1 MGKTAYERFLE
12 QQAKNNELA
21 NKYVNQYGNEA
32 PGMGDEAS
40 GAVIDN
46 PAYSVQ
52 KTAEL
57 ASAQAG
63 LNAAIN
69 NLFSSNTQASA
80 AAQAAAKA
88 LYTSG
93 SQSKT
98 PQTLIPG
105 MSYTE
110 WLTKGGM
117 NGMAQ
122 KEYDAAVRAAETDY
136 AKTLALYGQ
145 NAETLGRAGLTGSG
159 YSDYL
164 TGAGFSAM
172 QGAKVAAADTKA
184 LTEAQQR
191 MSYADYLA
199 GVEAQNAQLAVQN
212 AQLEAQ
218 ETAKRE
224 ATAASIKGTIDQMVQ
239 SGMDDKSIMAYVR
252 QHYGDEF
259 LGYVGDWIGSAHLYL
274 DPILAQQKAAD
285 ADAQAVQYKQQIYS
299 MLSSGQSAEAVRA
312 NMQYVMGLTGA
323 DTSQLDAW
331 IAEAQA
337 AAQPTAQPT
346 ADQEALKRKQA
357 AITDY
362 EKYANEKGGDYAK
375 LMMQQLGYTD
385 DEIANAAAVI
395 QGLTTA
401 TQSTLVNLD
410 GLTIDQLP
418 TVASIN
424 NEVTLGRMSAEDGE
438 KLKVQV
444 AAKRAELIDKW
455 YKNLSNEDAPD
466 FVNKM
471 HDLYESNDIS
481 REDFAKYVT
490 DLVTENITSIADDE
504 SVKEPVVEIAAII
517 DTIENNGD
525 VYGDIEDEVLNAIAD
540 TIGME
545 VNFSQQNFLITF
557 TVGDKK
563 ESVGLRYKYMNKEE
577 RQKISD
583 TLGAGTFGEIR
594 EYNGKLYQ
602 FAGGNTWLK
611 IKGVSS
617 ADAGGK
623 DIAPI
628 IYELLLAKY
637 K

>member
-1 MGKTAYERFLE
+1 MMAKAYTFDELM
-12 QQAKNNELA
+12 AKNKKIA
-21 NKYVNQYGNEA
+21 NTYISGV
-32 PGMGDEAS
+32 GDEES
-40 GAVIDN
+40 GEVIDVPN
-46 PAYSVQ
+46 DPA
-52 KTAEL
+52 
-57 ASAQAG
+57 AS
-63 LNAAIN
+63 
-69 NLFSSNTQASA
+69 
-80 AAQAAAKA
+80 KK
-88 LYTSG
+88 LYG
-93 SQSKT
+93 VIPSK
-98 PQTLIPG
+98 G
-105 MSYTE
+105 YTE
-110 WLTKGGM
+110 WLMAGGM
-117 NGMAQ
+117 NGQAQ
-122 KEYDAAVRAAETDY
+122 KAYDAAVRAAETDY

-191 MSYADYLA
+191 LSYADYLA

-224 ATAASIKGTIDQMVQ
+224 ATAASIKSTIDQMVQ

-259 LGYVGDWIGSAHLYL
+259 LGYVGDWIGISHMYM
-274 DPILAQQKAAD
+274 DPLVAQEQRATTDTVAAD
-285 ADAQAVQYKQQIYS
+285 YRTKIFDSLVAGGDPAIIRSRIEFDMKN
-299 MLSSGQSAEAVRA
+299 L
-312 NMQYVMGLTGA
+312 GL

-337 AAQPTAQPT
+337 AAQPTIDKLNEEKTKAET
-346 ADQEALKRKQA
+346 EAANARQLEANNAYASLIAGENRYAPSVVERELKNA
-357 AITDY
+357 
-362 EKYANEKGGDYAK
+362 
-375 LMMQQLGYTD
+375 GYTD
-385 DEIANAAAVI
+385 DEILAARTNFHDNTFDTGVTNINMATSVEQLANYSSEALDAAVQAGTISGI
-395 QGLTTA
+395 QA
-401 TQSTLVNLD
+401 A
-410 GLTIDQLP
+410 QLKQQ
-418 TVASIN
+418 A
-424 NEVTLGRMSAEDGE
+424 R
-438 KLKVQV
+438 
-444 AAKRAELIDKW
+444 AKRAALLDKT
-455 YKNLSNEDAPD
+455 YKTLTNADAPGFID
-466 FVNKM
+466 QIHGF
-471 HDLYESNDIS
+471 YESGDLS
-481 REDFAKYVT
+481 REKYAEYIGG
-490 DLVTENITSIADDE
+490 LVAENVASIADDAT
-504 SVKEPVVEIAAII
+504 VKEPVVEIAAII

-545 VNFSQQNFLITF
+545 VNFSQQNFSITF

-577 RQKISD
+577 QQKISD

-602 FAGGNTWLK
+602 SAGNNTWLK